1 MRPIM
6 LKRMRQTAARL
17 ALAAM
22 VLAACPSLGSA
33 DDRTSRV
40 LNMLDVPVTLIPTKL
55 ALVEIDKCR
64 TTLPPGQR
72 KEILSNT
79 EKLLI
84 QQLLM
89 SGDLGDSNNGDGWQ
103 SLDASELGTQDPF
116 PHISNMGPPKIYVDS
131 LLNDAKVCA
140 GASTSLEESAQ
151 AQGALDSVIHDL
163 AIKSRDCAFH
173 GAGRTIKLTV
183 WTMKGEMLDQGWTVY
198 FKWLSVSGRE
208 SEETAF
214 PKPSTPTF
222 DNLPPGLYRIRA
234 EKRDPL
240 SAAVSRSQTVT
251 CEVDEIHQVCEVQ
264 VP

>member
-1 MRPIM
+1 M
-6 LKRMRQTAARL
+6 LKRMRQSAARL

-22 VLAACPSLGSA
+22 VLAMCPSLWSA

-40 LNMLDVPVTLIPTKL
+40 LNMLDVPVTLVPTKL
-55 ALVEIDKCR
+55 ALIEIDKCR
-64 TTLPPGQR
+64 TALPPGQR
-72 KEILSNT
+72 KDVFSNT
-79 EKLLI
+79 ERVLI

-89 SGDLGDSNNGDGWQ
+89 SGDLGNEDTGDGWQ
-103 SLDASELGTQDPF
+103 SLDASELATDDPF

-140 GASTSLEESAQ
+140 NASAQLEQSTQ

-183 WTMKGEMLDQGWTVY
+183 WTMRGQLLDQGWTVY
-198 FKWLSVSGRE
+198 FKWLPVGGRE

-214 PKPSTPTF
+214 PKPSAPTF

-240 SAAVSRSQTVT
+240 SAAVSRSQAVT
-251 CEVDEIHQVCEVQ
+251 CEVDEIHRVCEVQ